1 MSYCSGKVCCSRHL
15 IVLDEIG
22 KIKLYSKKFKR
33 LIKEILDLSRSVLAT
48 IGKIKN
54 DFVEEVKCREDVV
67 IFELTLRNRDEVF
80 ERIVEI
86 LEGGI

>member
-1 MSYCSGKVCCSRHL
+1 L